1 MKILHI
7 SPKLPYPTNDG
18 GKIAIYGNLK
28 YLKERGHEIY
38 FVAYKKDSDLNKCIP
53 HLETLADIDV
63 LEVDT
68 ENSILGGI
76 LNLFSKVPYNV
87 SKYHSQELKFH
98 IISLFKKKKFDIVII
113 ENLHMGYIVDTIKS
127 ISSIPVVLRQHNLE
141 MKIMKRF
148 SEAEKNPLL
157 KFYSILQYKKFIK
170 YEPELC
176 EKFDKVVMITD
187 HDKKEILELS
197 NNIKSTTIP
206 AGVKKDL
213 LTIEIKE
220 KEPYS
225 LFHIGHLDWF
235 PNLDAIKYFLNEIL
249 PQIVKKEPRTKFYIY
264 GGMLPNGVV
273 IPELVKENVIQKG
286 FVDDLWSDIADKQL
300 AVVPLR
306 IGSGM
311 RLKIVELLAAGHNIL
326 STSIGC
332 EGINVEDKKHL
343 LIADNKN
350 EFAQIALDFFNGKY
364 NSEAMI
370 QNGRKLIEDN
380 YIWEKIAE
388 RFEQTFQKLISEN
401 KNK

>member
-18 GKIAIYGNLK
+18 GRIAIYGNLK
-28 YLKERGHEIY
+28 YLKERGHEIH

-63 LEVDT
+63 LEVNT

-76 LNLFSKVPYNV
+76 LNLFSNVPYNV
-87 SKYHSQELKFH
+87 WKYHSQELKSH
-98 IISLFKKKKFDIVII
+98 IISLFKKKIFDIVII

-127 ISSIPVVLRQHNLE
+127 ISNIPVVLRQHNLE

-148 SEAEKNPLL
+148 SEAEKNPII
-157 KFYSILQYKKFIK
+157 KAYSKLQYRRFLK

-176 EKFDKVVMITD
+176 QKFDKVVMITD
-187 HDKKEILELS
+187 HDKNEILELS

-206 AGVKKDL
+206 AGVKRDL
-213 LTIEIKE
+213 LKIEIKE

-225 LFHIGHLDWF
+225 IFHIGHLDWF
-235 PNLDAIKYFLNEIL
+235 PNLDAMKFFINEIL
-249 PQIVKKEPRTKFYIY
+249 PKIVMKEPRTKFYLY
-264 GGMLPNGVV
+264 GGTLPQEFI
-273 IPELVKENVIQKG
+273 IPASVKNHVIQKG
-286 FVDDLWSDIADKQL
+286 FVDNLWTDITDKQL

-326 STSIGC
+326 TTSIGC
-332 EGINVEDKKHL
+332 EGINVEDEKHL
-343 LIADNKN
+343 LIADQTEEFVNKV
-350 EFAQIALDFFNGKY
+350 IDFFNGKY
-364 NSEAMI
+364 NSQQMI
-370 QNGRKLIEDN
+370 KNGRTLIEEQ

-388 RFEQTFQKLISEN
+388 RFEQTFEKLVSEN